1 MKLSI
6 IALSVLPIAISA
18 ANIKQVLAK
27 INSKLPKRAL
37 KATKSSGKPN
47 QIVCGGDW
55 EVDSQIKIDQLNTC
69 ASFDG
74 NISITKSS
82 LENVNL
88 TKIQSITGSLMVAGN
103 AGLKTISF
111 DSLNTVG
118 EDIYISSNF
127 LLQTV
132 SFSELTSAGNVTLE
146 QNFELG
152 SANLA
157 KLKSSNDLSITDSSL
172 KAIELRELNSLGGK
186 LKLSKNL
193 GLLSVKLRSLVNIDG
208 DLEININNQYNNL
221 TVQMNSLTTIGGGTI
236 FRGLSSLKLKSLS
249 SIKSSLFIRDNTFTS
264 LNLPALQ
271 SVNEGIHISRNLQL
285 NSLNLSKLSTVSSG
299 SIQVINNVSLNNIGQ
314 NFFKSLT
321 SVTGDVEFYGPISAF
336 SFPASSKVSGNLKIT
351 GKQTLNC
358 DRLTKTFKNVAGGNI
373 ICANVFV

>member
-6 IALSVLPIAISA
+6 VALSLLPIAISA
-18 ANIKQVLAK
+18 SSIKQVLSK
-27 INSKLPKRAL
+27 IRGKLPKGLLNGAKNSRN
-37 KATKSSGKPN
+37 PN
-47 QIVCGGDW
+47 RIVCGGDW
-55 EVDSQIKIDQLNTC
+55 EVDSQLKIDQLNTC
-69 ASFDG
+69 AAFDG
-74 NISITKSS
+74 NISITNSS
-82 LENVNL
+82 LESVSL

-103 AGLKTISF
+103 AGLKTFSF
-111 DSLNTVG
+111 DSLTTVG
-118 EDIYISSNF
+118 EDIYISTNY
-127 LLQTV
+127 LLQSV
-132 SFSELTSAGNVTLE
+132 SFSELTGAGNVTLE

-152 SANLA
+152 SVNLA

-172 KAIELRELNSLGGK
+172 KAIELQNLSSISGK
-186 LKLSKNL
+186 LDISKNL
-193 GLLSVKLRSLVNIDG
+193 GLLSVRFRSLVKIDG
-208 DLEININNQYNNL
+208 DLEININNQFNNL
-221 TVQMNSLTTIGGGTI
+221 TAQMNSLTTIGGGATI
-236 FRGLSSLKLKSLS
+236 RGLSSLILKSLS
-249 SIKSSLFIRDNTFTS
+249 SIKSSLFIRDNSFTS

-271 SVNEGIHISRNLQL
+271 SVNEGIHISRNAQL

-299 SIQVINNVSLNNIGQ
+299 SIQVINNISLNNIGQ

-358 DRLTKTFKNVAGGNI
+358 DRLTRAFKNVAGGNI